1 MAVGVFGMV
10 GHSVLTHVDTE
21 HTFVLEHATLRY
33 HLYKVITV
41 PGYPLNRNRAKTD
54 YVQVN
59 N

>member
-1 MAVGVFGMV
+1 MV

-21 HTFVLEHATLRY
+21 HTFVLEHATLLY
-33 HLYKVITV
+33 HLYKVTTV